1 MGNCIKKVFL
11 FLIFLNSF
19 TGAYTTNFSV
29 TDSAQHVPVRYLI
42 SRKTPEK
49 INRIT
54 DAKWFQMTYI
64 SVPPQIRN

>member
-49 INRIT
+49 IRLT
-54 DAKWFQMTYI
+54 CK
-64 SVPPQIRN
+64 VPCLSYPKIL